1 MSLHD
6 DIQSHINE
14 LQELLKETN
23 EDTLLDKAREQWGED
38 DSRYEVLEQFVES
51 PSSSRFSKQAKPP
64 LDRFDKPA
72 APPAPESGSQDGGS
86 VQNKP
91 VK

>member
-6 DIQSHINE
+6 EIQNHINE
-14 LQELLKETN
+14 LQDLLKESN
-23 EDTLLDKAREQWGED
+23 EETLLDKARQQWGEE

-51 PSSSRFSKQAKPP
+51 PPSSRFSTRAKP
-64 LDRFDKPA
+64 A
-72 APPAPESGSQDGGS
+72 ESEPSGEEGGS

-91 VK
+91 IK

>member
-14 LQELLKETN
+14 LQDLLKETN
-23 EDTLLDKAREQWGED
+23 EDMLLDKAREQWGED

-51 PSSSRFSKQAKPP
+51 PSSSKFS
-64 LDRFDKPA
+64 KPA
-72 APPAPESGSQDGGS
+72 APPAPESGSNNDSS

>member
-6 DIQSHINE
+6 DIKIHINE
-14 LQELLKETN
+14 LQNLLKETN
-23 EDTLLDKAREQWGED
+23 KDTLLDKARKQWGED

-51 PSSSRFSKQAKPP
+51 PSSSRFNKQPK
-64 LDRFDKPA
+64 
-72 APPAPESGSQDGGS
+72 PPAPEPSGQEGGS

>member
-6 DIQSHINE
+6 KIQSHINE
-14 LQELLKETN
+14 LQDLLLETD
-23 EDTLLDKAREQWGED
+23 EQKLLDKAYSKWRED

-51 PSSSRFSKQAKPP
+51 PSSSRFSK
-64 LDRFDKPA
+64 PA
-72 APPAPESGSQDGGS
+72 DPPAPESPGG
-86 VQNKP
+86 QNKP

>member
-1 MSLHD
+1 V
-6 DIQSHINE
+6 
-14 LQELLKETN
+14 
-23 EDTLLDKAREQWGED
+23 REQWGED

-51 PSSSRFSKQAKPP
+51 PSSSRFNKPP
-64 LDRFDKPA
+64 EPPDIKPD
-72 APPAPESGSQDGGS
+72 SDYG

>member
-6 DIQSHINE
+6 EIQNHINE
-14 LQELLKETN
+14 LQDLLKETN
-23 EDTLLDKAREQWGED
+23 EETLLDKAREQWGED

-51 PSSSRFSKQAKPP
+51 PSSSRFRKPP
-64 LDRFDKPA
+64 D
-72 APPAPESGSQDGGS
+72 PPAPEPGQDGGS
-86 VQNKP
+86 NKP

>member
-6 DIQSHINE
+6 DIQIHINE
-14 LQELLKETN
+14 LQDLLKETN

-38 DSRYEVLEQFVES
+38 DSRYEVLEQFVKSPS
-51 PSSSRFSKQAKPP
+51 PSSSRFNKQAKP
-64 LDRFDKPA
+64 L
-72 APPAPESGSQDGGS
+72 APEPGQDGGS

>member
-1 MSLHD
+1 M
-6 DIQSHINE
+6 IFFEYN
-14 LQELLKETN
+14 KETN
-23 EDTLLDKAREQWGED
+23 EETLLYKAREQWGED

-51 PSSSRFSKQAKPP
+51 PSSSRFSERA
-64 LDRFDKPA
+64 DKPDIK
-72 APPAPESGSQDGGS
+72 PDSDGG